1 MAQLAAPP
9 SDSNVAMRL
18 IESSEHD
25 IDAVVALWERCGL
38 TRPWNDPRQDF
49 LKAQAA
55 ADAAVILGY
64 EDDSLVGSA
73 MVGYDGHRGWVY
85 YLAVEPS
92 RQRRGYGR
100 ALISAAEQ
108 WLRDRNAPKLQ
119 LMVRDTN
126 ADALDFYERLGFE
139 RQQVVTLG
147 KWIDGR

>member
-1 MAQLAAPP
+1 MA
-9 SDSNVAMRL
+9 DVAMRL
-18 IESSEHD
+18 VESSEHN

-55 ADAAVILGY
+55 ADATVILGY
-64 EDDSLVGSA
+64 EEDMLVASA

-92 RQRRGYGR
+92 RQRQGHGR
-100 ALISAAEQ
+100 ALMNAAEQ
-108 WLRDRNAPKLQ
+108 WLRARKAPKLQ
-119 LMVRDTN
+119 LMVRETN
-126 ADALDFYERLGFE
+126 AAAFDFYERLGFE